1 MAGPKA
7 IRRCREATDHS
18 HPRAYAAGPLWRC
31 PPCRRPVCD
40 IGQRGRCSCH
50 LTPTQQNPDL
60 SARHRIRPTKKARP
74 RIAPGPL
81 TAAGVHPASNRYP
94 QLRTLLKQIATSP
107 RLNRCTWDLSLH
119 LPERGTSLFLTA
131 SARSIAR
138 SASAKASA
146 FVAAW
151 PVVGGFVRTM
161 FFLLVGVSRLSGD
174 RRAAPRTGGLR
185 LIWVGVAAVAEGRVA
200 ETIAADTGRCRL
212 ALRHAI
218 KAAAPHMPSDIL
230 TAKLGST
237 CLRGAHCTKGN
248 RRE

>member
-1 MAGPKA
+1 MA
-7 IRRCREATDHS
+7 EQ
-18 HPRAYAAGPLWRC
+18 
-31 PPCRRPVCD
+31 V
-40 IGQRGRCSCH
+40 H
-50 LTPTQQNPDL
+50 LGLEP
-60 SARHRIRPTKKARP
+60 
-74 RIAPGPL
+74 
-81 TAAGVHPASNRYP
+81 Y
-94 QLRTLLKQIATSP
+94 
-107 RLNRCTWDLSLH
+107 
-119 LPERGTSLFLTA
+119 LPERGTSLFLTT
-131 SARSIAR
+131 SAPSIAR

-185 LIWVGVAAVAEGRVA
+185 LIGVGVPAVVEGRIA

-218 KAAAPHMPSDIL
+218 KAAAPHMPGDIL